1 MLCPSLEL
9 TESGRYIINGYYT
22 TFVSNQGDLDPRI
35 SEKNN
40 EKYIVLGG
48 VETDYKLLKDDIIT
62 NTSGIVKE
70 LSIKGKI
77 FLLMLC
83 LLSAPAMKLLQSIV
97 PWIKKQI
104 AFIQK
109 ILSKF

>member
-1 MLCPSLEL
+1 MD
-9 TESGRYIINGYYT
+9 
-22 TFVSNQGDLDPRI
+22 SNSRL
-35 SEKNN
+35 
-40 EKYIVLGG
+40 VLGG
-48 VETDYKLLKDDIIT
+48 TTTDYIISSEDVISVT
-62 NTSGIVKE
+62 GVLVQE
-70 LSIKGKI
+70 LNITCKI